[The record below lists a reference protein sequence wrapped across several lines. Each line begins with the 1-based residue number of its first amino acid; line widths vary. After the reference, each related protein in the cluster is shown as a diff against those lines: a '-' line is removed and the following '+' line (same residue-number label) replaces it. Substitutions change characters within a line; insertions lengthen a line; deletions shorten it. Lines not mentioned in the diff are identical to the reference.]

1 MQQNTLLNID
11 ESARNSLIEN
21 LKKELELGSDN
32 LNKICQAIQKV
43 GVPKYYPKYMVQHG
57 IKAFL
62 EKEDNG
68 LNEKFDKGEF
78 WRLAL
83 KDYLHCG
90 E

>member
-1 MQQNTLLNID
+1 
-11 ESARNSLIEN
+11 
-21 LKKELELGSDN
+21 
-32 LNKICQAIQKV
+32 
-43 GVPKYYPKYMVQHG
+43 MVQHG